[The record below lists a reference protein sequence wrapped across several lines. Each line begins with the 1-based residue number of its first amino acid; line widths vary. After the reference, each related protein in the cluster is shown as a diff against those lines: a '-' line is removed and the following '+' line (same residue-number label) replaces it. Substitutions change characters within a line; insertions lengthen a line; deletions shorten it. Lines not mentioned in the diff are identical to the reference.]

1 MAPPGE
7 LRVSAG
13 VVWLAGNTVWYTPK
27 HIRSEVL
34 TTMRYTNRRLPLPLP
49 MISAAT
55 KLGSVTS
62 KYAKT
67 KSWPLF
73 WRVHPHSGSLCLE
86 RRCSMEAGRYQ
97 SPWIPLLSFL
107 RARGIYRLCEVAG
120 MPQGSM
126 ASSRHQTGCYNT
138 ELIVIIIALII
149 IIIIIIIIIFLKC
162 HKVVTSEVLAA
173 VKLVGKDY
181 VKQKRME
188 KRF

>member
-1 MAPPGE
+1 
-7 LRVSAG
+7 
-13 VVWLAGNTVWYTPK
+13 
-27 HIRSEVL
+27 
-34 TTMRYTNRRLPLPLP
+34 
-49 MISAAT
+49 
-55 KLGSVTS
+55 
-62 KYAKT
+62 
-67 KSWPLF
+67 
-73 WRVHPHSGSLCLE
+73 
-86 RRCSMEAGRYQ
+86 
-97 SPWIPLLSFL
+97 
-107 RARGIYRLCEVAG
+107 

-138 ELIVIIIALII
+138 ELIVIIIALI